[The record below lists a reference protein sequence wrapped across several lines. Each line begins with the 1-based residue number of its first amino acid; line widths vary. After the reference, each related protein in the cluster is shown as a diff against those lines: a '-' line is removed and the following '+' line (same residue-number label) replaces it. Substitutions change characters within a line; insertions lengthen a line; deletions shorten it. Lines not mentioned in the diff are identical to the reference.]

1 MDVEYNDEMQIG
13 QKIKVAEKICETLK
27 KMRCP
32 YTIQPFQLQ
41 GLDLNSIYPL
51 VQWLIKFVYETRE
64 YRQKFNTGLSNFL
77 GSDILRIKEQPSQ
90 TDRIAINA
98 KRITKNADIKKASRR
113 DPLRVYSTLIEFG
126 DVTSIA
132 AYNKLCAIITGK
144 VPNPEKDK
152 KPGSKQTALKE
163 NMPGQQDQSKA
174 ETTLASY
181 LFEMKSKHTEE

>member
-1 MDVEYNDEMQIG
+1 MQIG
-13 QKIKVAEKICETLK
+13 QKIKVSEKICDALK

-32 YTIQPFQLQ
+32 YNIQPFQLQ

-64 YRQKFNTGLSNFL
+64 YRQKFNTALSNFL
-77 GSDILRIKEQPSQ
+77 GKDILKIQEQAGQADS
-90 TDRIAINA
+90 IGIVA
-98 KRITKNADIKKASRR
+98 KRTTKNAEIKKASRR

-144 VPNPEKDK
+144 VPNPDKDK
-152 KPGSKQTALKE
+152 KPGAKQTSKD
-163 NMPGQQDQSKA
+163 NPQSQ
-174 ETTLASY
+174 SQ
-181 LFEMKSKHTEE
+181 